1 MSPEYKRRG
10 NLPRSIFVPGGRYF
24 ITTAVRARAPV
35 FEDRVLRFILL
46 RDLVVCSVLKEFD
59 LLALSVLPDHIHLL
73 IKIKSINTSKIMQS
87 FKTNSSKNINAVIRP
102 ADEFRWQQSF
112 YDRLVRDDGDYL
124 RLKRY
129 ILNNPT
135 KHDIKGLTWVR
146 KNNTDRLMRRATAL
160 IRNAAYSE
168 AGLIRDFDKSING
181 IVYEVYALPHKDIN
195 AVEKYLV
202 GCELER

>member
-1 MSPEYKRRG
+1 MPFCLLLTPASISISISVSYRFPMSPEYKRRG
-10 NLPRSIFVPGGRYF
+10 NLPRSIFVPGGCYF

-73 IKIKSINTSKIMQS
+73 IKIKSINTSKVMQS

-102 ADEFRWQQSF
+102 ADEFRWQRSF

-124 RLKRY
+124 RLKRVHPKQPNKARY
-129 ILNNPT
+129 
-135 KHDIKGLTWVR
+135 
-146 KNNTDRLMRRATAL
+146 
-160 IRNAAYSE
+160 
-168 AGLIRDFDKSING
+168 
-181 IVYEVYALPHKDIN
+181 
-195 AVEKYLV
+195 
-202 GCELER
+202 